1 MRGATRPTDAARVR
15 LAEVAAEVFHVDD
28 QAERGARPEA
38 ALLEGRERGPTA
50 RTTMTYDQIWLIGFS
65 GTGKS
70 RLVRALAAALD
81 WQAVDLDKLVE
92 ERAGEPVPQI
102 FRHGGEAA
110 FREIESAMLEETAQ
124 RNHIVVATGGGAVLS
139 ERNRETM
146 RRHGF
151 IACLDARPETILQR
165 LQTAGMD
172 TSERPLLQAADP
184 IARIIDLKSAR
195 QPLYAQADF
204 IIQTDDMTPD
214 QVTHQVLLAFRER
227 TAVAGSTA

>member
-1 MRGATRPTDAARVR
+1 MDAAQARI
-15 LAEVAAEVFHVDD
+15 AEVAAGVYHVDD
-28 QAERGARPEA
+28 QAERGARSEA
-38 ALLEGRERGPTA
+38 ARLEGRERGNTA

-81 WQAVDLDKLVE
+81 WESVDLDKLVE
-92 ERAGEPVPQI
+92 ERAGEAIPQI

-110 FREIESAMLEETAQ
+110 FREIESAVLDETAH
-124 RNHIVVATGGGAVLS
+124 RANIVVATGGGAVLS

-146 RRHGF
+146 RRRGF
-151 IACLDARPETILQR
+151 VACLDARPETILQR
-165 LQTAGMD
+165 LQKAGVEA
-172 TSERPLLQAADP
+172 SERPLLQGADP
-184 IARIIDLKSAR
+184 IARIVELKSVR
-195 QPLYAQADF
+195 QSLYAQADF

-214 QVTHQVLLAFRER
+214 QVTHQILLAFRER